1 MYVDTKRGWKEW
13 CFMSKVIFDAL
24 MLLLIMAV
32 PFFLA
37 SSRLHSDRAKAA
49 LYEAATHNPGIRG

>member
-1 MYVDTKRGWKEW
+1 
-13 CFMSKVIFDAL
+13 MSKVIFDAL

-37 SSRLHSDRAKAA
+37 SSRLHSARATAA